1 MIGKIVTGKSFRGAI
16 EYVLKKE
23 KAELLDADGVDTSS
37 VAAVIG
43 SFDFQRK
50 ARPEKAQVV
59 GHISL
64 SFHKD
69 DTPKLTDDLM
79 RELAAAYMERMGI
92 TDTQYIVARHND
104 TEHPHLHI
112 IYNRVRYDGL
122 LVKSHN
128 ERFRNVKVCKELKQ
142 QYKLTFSQG
151 KENVKV
157 EKLHTPD
164 RIKYEI
170 YEAIKEALPRCASV
184 EDLADEIF
192 DHNRIRLDLIYRGN
206 DPTKEVQGITFTKD
220 GITFKGSQI
229 NRKFSYGGLVKAID
243 EENRKREQERQNM
256 PPLTESDAELL
267 KFICGEK
274 YDPAKL
280 SQEHRDQIAEG
291 ERENRKTAIPTVKV
305 VRPVAPVRQ
314 NTVVYPA
321 ADRQQHAVEI
331 VCPAVPERPK
341 IDQIEN
347 YCLSPEEQ
355 KRLYSPEGLTLI
367 RTMKDERQRI
377 RFNVDRDDA
386 DHDILVQCL
395 LSAEKINRNPAICG
409 VQLTDEQVAQV
420 KDGQFLYMENLK
432 DKEGHTVAKYV
443 VADDQLKK
451 YWLFDQRPDRWVKYG
466 HYEMRL
472 MDKVLIKAG
481 YITHAVVKWWG
492 GMGQT
497 ARPYL
502 WKQNPSDNEYKESWD
517 DPKKPKQAEK
527 PLQRVE
533 FIIKKKKGRSI

>member
-1 MIGKIVTGKSFRGAI
+1 MIGKIVTGKSFRGAV

-23 KAELLDADGVDTSS
+23 AAELLDADGVDTSS

-69 DTPKLTDDLM
+69 DAPKLTDDLM

-92 TDTQYIVARHND
+92 TDTQYIIARHTD
-104 TEHPHLHI
+104 TDHPHLHI

-142 QYKLTFSQG
+142 QYGLTFSQG

-192 DHNRIRLDLIYRGN
+192 DRNHIRLDLIHRGN
-206 DPTKEVQGITFTKD
+206 DPAKEVQGVTFTQD
-220 GITFKGSQI
+220 GITLKGSQI
-229 NRKFSYGGLVKAID
+229 DRKFSYGGLVKAID
-243 EENRKREQERQNM
+243 EENRKREQERQNI
-256 PPLTESDAELL
+256 PPLTESEEELL

-280 SQEHRDQIAEG
+280 SQEHRDQIAES
-291 ERENRKTAIPTVKV
+291 ERKNRRIAIPAVEV
-305 VRPVAPVRQ
+305 VRPVTPERQ
-314 NTVVYPA
+314 NTVEGV
-321 ADRQQHAVEI
+321 R
-331 VCPAVPERPK
+331 PAVPERPK
-341 IDQIEN
+341 IDRIEN
-347 YCLSPEEQ
+347 YKLSPEDQ

-367 RTMKDERQRI
+367 RTMKDERQTI
-377 RFNVDRDDA
+377 RFSVNCNDA
-386 DHDILVQCL
+386 DHDILVQSL
-395 LSAEKINRNPAICG
+395 LATEKINRNPSICSI
-409 VQLTDEQVAQV
+409 QLTDEQVALV

-432 DKEGHTVAKYV
+432 DKEGRTVAKYV

-451 YWLFDQRPDRWVKYG
+451 YWLFDKRPDQWVKYG

-472 MDKVLIKAG
+472 MDKLLIENGCIA
-481 YITHAVVKWWG
+481 HAIVKWWG
-492 GMGQT
+492 GMNQT

-502 WKQNPSDNEYKESWD
+502 WKQNPSDTEYKESWG
-517 DPKKPKQAEK
+517 DPRKPKQVEK
-527 PLQRVE
+527 PSQRE
-533 FIIKKKKGRSI
+533 DFITPKKKRGRKL